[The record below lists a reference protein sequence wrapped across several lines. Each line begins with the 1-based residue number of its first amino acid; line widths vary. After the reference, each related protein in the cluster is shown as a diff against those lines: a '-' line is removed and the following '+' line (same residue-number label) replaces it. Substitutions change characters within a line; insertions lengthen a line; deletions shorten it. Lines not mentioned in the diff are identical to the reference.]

1 MWTFE
6 EIILSI
12 NKIEFFFFC
21 DLNKIYMYIV
31 YGITNVVQLC
41 YSRHAL
47 DTNIPVLFSMFKQK
61 DIDLWFIIIYLLL
74 FIVLPLIDMDVPNFF

>member
-1 MWTFE
+1 MWTFD
-6 EIILSI
+6 EIILS
-12 NKIEFFFFC
+12 KIEFFFFY
-21 DLNKIYMYIV
+21 DLNKIYIYIV
-31 YGITNVVQLC
+31 YGITNVAQLC

-61 DIDLWFIIIYLLL
+61 DMNLRFIIIYLLL